1 MDISFLKGAQT
12 MDERSNFITSL
23 VGEEIIKIHEIKD
36 EVPDTPGVYSW
47 WWLGTSILLER
58 IETTQLSYQ
67 DVKVLF
73 AREEFETYQSS
84 IKSARILWEER
95 GFLESNRIPLY
106 VDRGGVDG
114 KASLKDKL
122 LQDVSFIIQ
131 NRSRKWFFYL
141 LDYYFP
147 EFLEDG
153 FLPLEFWEENLGFSF
168 QTASKRDILFYSLK
182 ECTIGYLQPLFNTEW
197 DIKEEF
203 T

>member
-1 MDISFLKGAQT
+1 
-12 MDERSNFITSL
+12 MDERTIFITSL
-23 VGEEIIKIHEIKD
+23 TKGEIIKIQEIKD

-47 WWLGTSILLER
+47 WWLRADLLLEKLS
-58 IETTQLSYQ
+58 TTKLSYQ
-67 DVKVLF
+67 DVKTLF
-73 AREEFETYQSS
+73 SRTEFEKYIISIESS
-84 IKSARILWEER
+84 KRVWKER
-95 GFLESNRIPLY
+95 GFLKSNQIPLY

-122 LQDVSFIIQ
+122 LQDVSFITQ

-153 FLPLEFWEENLGFSF
+153 FLPLEFWEANLGLSF

-182 ECTIGYLQPLFNTEW
+182 ECSIGYLQPLFNAEW

-203 T
+203 AY